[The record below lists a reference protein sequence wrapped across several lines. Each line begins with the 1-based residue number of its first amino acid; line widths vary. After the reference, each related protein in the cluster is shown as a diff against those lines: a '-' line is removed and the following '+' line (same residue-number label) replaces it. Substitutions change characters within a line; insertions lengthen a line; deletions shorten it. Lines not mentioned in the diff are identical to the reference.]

1 MLRSTKSR
9 YAGKKQLLK
18 KLKTFIVTAMMFSA
32 SVNAQVIYT
41 DVIPDRIID
50 STNSVYPLDL
60 NNDGIIDYNIN
71 FTTGIISGSCNLS
84 MSYSSTAY
92 YITITP
98 LDSNEVGTDATS
110 PFYPKALLLDSL
122 IDSAAFTW
130 KNTSSQLLAEK
141 LWHCITFNFR
151 NYWVPY
157 YVGNWNNASNK
168 YLPLRLKMG
177 SQVYYGWV
185 RISIATGVTNATIFD
200 YAYNSI
206 PDSAILAGQTTAT
219 GIIENSFASSIN
231 LFPNPANNHLTIAL
245 GSNNKIVQVT
255 IADITGKVIYTTI
268 ATDTQKVEVNT
279 KDFAEGIYVVQIQ
292 AAGFIGTKKLVV
304 EK

>member
-1 MLRSTKSR
+1 M
-9 YAGKKQLLK
+9 
-18 KLKTFIVTAMMFSA
+18 
-32 SVNAQVIYT
+32 
-41 DVIPDRIID
+41 
-50 STNSVYPLDL
+50 
-60 NNDGIIDYNIN
+60 
-71 FTTGIISGSCNLS
+71 
-84 MSYSSTAY
+84 
-92 YITITP
+92 
-98 LDSNEVGTDATS
+98 
-110 PFYPKALLLDSL
+110 

-206 PDSAILAGQTTAT
+206 PDSAIHAGQTVAT
-219 GIIENSFASSIN
+219 GIIENSFASSLK
-231 LFPNPANNHLTIAL
+231 LFPNPADNHLTIDL
-245 GSNNKIVQVT
+245 GSNNKKVEVSV
-255 IADITGKVIYTTI
+255 ADITGKIIYSTT
-268 ATDTQKVEVNT
+268 ASETQLVEVNT

-292 AAGFIGTKKLVV
+292 AADFIATKKLVV

>member
-50 STNSVYPLDL
+50 TTNSVYHLDL

-71 FTTGIISGSCNLS
+71 FTTGRMSGCRGGTQN
-84 MSYSSTAY
+84 STAY
-92 YITITP
+92 YIKVTP

-151 NYWVPY
+151 NFWVPY

-185 RISIATGVTNATIFD
+185 RISIATGVTNATIFE

-206 PDSAILAGQTTAT
+206 PNAAIHAGQTVAT
-219 GIIENSFASSIN
+219 GIIENSFASSLK
-231 LFPNPANNHLTIAL
+231 LFPNPASNHLTIAL
-245 GSNNKIVQVT
+245 GSNNKNVDVSIT
-255 IADITGKVIYTTI
+255 DITGKIIYTTT
-268 ATDTQKVEVNT
+268 ASETQKIEVIT
-279 KDFAEGIYVVQIQ
+279 EDFKEGIYVVQIQ
-292 AAGFIGTKKLVV
+292 TKDFIVTKRLVV